1 VWSAVLLMTSVLLD
15 WIDGP
20 VARAYNQC
28 TIFGS
33 GVDWLADVLV
43 QILTMCWWVQ
53 VCGYTRACARAPSS
67 QRFARR
73 DV

>member
-1 VWSAVLLMTSVLLD
+1 MLASFTIGMNQPLLTAVLVFGSTLLD

-33 GVDWLADVLV
+33 GVDWVIFLRHRL
-43 QILTMCWWVQ
+43 L
-53 VCGYTRACARAPSS
+53 R
-67 QRFARR
+67 
-73 DV
+73 